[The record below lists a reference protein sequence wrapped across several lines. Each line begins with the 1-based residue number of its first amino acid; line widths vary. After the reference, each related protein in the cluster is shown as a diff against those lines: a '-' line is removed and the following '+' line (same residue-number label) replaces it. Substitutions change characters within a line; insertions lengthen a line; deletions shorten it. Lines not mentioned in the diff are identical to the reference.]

1 MSFINQAPMKFLGE
15 EMYKDLSD
23 SEVRA
28 TVSAKF
34 KDLGSKQHMKIVDL
48 YKITR

>member
-1 MSFINQAPMKFLGE
+1 MKFLDAE
-15 EMYKDLSD
+15 IYKDLSD

-34 KDLGSKQHMKIVDL
+34 KDLLLEKTDWDKSKQDTKW
-48 YKITR
+48 